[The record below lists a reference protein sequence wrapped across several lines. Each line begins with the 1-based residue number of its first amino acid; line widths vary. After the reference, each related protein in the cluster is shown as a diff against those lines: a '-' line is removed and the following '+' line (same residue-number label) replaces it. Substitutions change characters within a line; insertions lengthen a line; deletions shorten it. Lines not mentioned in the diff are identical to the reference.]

1 MTKWRPDKNPR
12 FRDQAFAG
20 ITGVLLSFQQFDIAL
35 ELTSS
40 PDETGEITGSY
51 VSICNVKVWYS
62 KGPYTCCFHIDLA
75 YTHVQVDFGTPA
87 GRESGKRWHV
97 LKLSRMP
104 YRYMNRH
111 LKFLIPAPP
120 KRAMHVCRPIDIKTA
135 VNHCS
140 PYAGTPAS
148 RIG

>member
-51 VSICNVKVWYS
+51 VSICNVKVYVGTRRVLIHAVFISIWPTLTCRWTL
-62 KGPYTCCFHIDLA
+62 GPLLA
-75 YTHVQVDFGTPA
+75 GSLENDGMY
-87 GRESGKRWHV
+87 
-97 LKLSRMP
+97 
-104 YRYMNRH
+104 
-111 LKFLIPAPP
+111 
-120 KRAMHVCRPIDIKTA
+120 
-135 VNHCS
+135 
-140 PYAGTPAS
+140 
-148 RIG
+148 